1 MLVAEIATG
10 VYAYQN
16 RHQLSKIVKSSVA
29 QSIKYEYGTNQLQ
42 TQTFDAFQKHV
53 SFQLPHTKYI
63 LSLTFTLS
71 PRFYIIFQF
80 QSRFVDLI
88 KKRNLILI
96 ITDITLSFLNPKKN

>member
-53 SFQLPHTKYI
+53 SFQLTTYKIHR

-71 PRFYIIFQF
+71 PRFHIIFQF

-96 ITDITLSFLNPKKN
+96 Y